1 MCSVT
6 IRTSSGWNFKVKTDM
21 LHLLLLCLV
30 NCVCVS
36 TAILAQC
43 MRQLS
48 YILELYSSNPNLTHS
63 SASYHQTTKVV
74 TVKLLWRRWFGK
86 AEIKA
91 AVGYT
96 FNSICETTNTRSKTH
111 SLLKKKIALLLLP
124 IQSCLHSGKRIT
136 SEIEAKLQFEFYCHL
151 SPYTWI
157 SILLFHWIMSS
168 LSYITKAI
176 QFFNTQFCLKY
187 CPFRMYTTGFFNYNW
202 IFEIPLC

>member
-91 AVGYT
+91 AVGFT

-111 SLLKKKIALLLLP
+111 SLLKKRQLSYFYPSNLASIQERELP
-124 IQSCLHSGKRIT
+124 LRLKPSYNLNSTVTFPLIPESLYCCSTGSCLH
-136 SEIEAKLQFEFYCHL
+136 
-151 SPYTWI
+151 
-157 SILLFHWIMSS
+157 
-168 LSYITKAI
+168 
-176 QFFNTQFCLKY
+176 
-187 CPFRMYTTGFFNYNW
+187 
-202 IFEIPLC
+202 